1 MHGIIF
7 SFSIGTS
14 LGPLLAA
21 PFLGTKPQISGA
33 FSQGSTT
40 GITVLYP
47 LTGCLVLASGLSFL
61 ALALKSSPAPRTEKR
76 IEAVQTR
83 RVTSKFKKPFFVALM
98 CAFLFLYVGAEIALG
113 AYLTLFCVRSG
124 VFQVERKE
132 GASCKNKCRVNRS
145 ENKYHRYPVS
155 LL

>member
-7 SFSIGTS
+7 SFSVGTS

-33 FSQGSTT
+33 FSQGST

-83 RVTSKFKKPFFVALM
+83 KVASKFKKPFFVALM

-113 AYLTLFCVRSG
+113 AYLTIFCVRFS
-124 VFQVERKE
+124 VCE
-132 GASCKNKCRVNRS
+132 GQRS
-145 ENKYHRYPVS
+145 
-155 LL
+155 L